1 MKTNRHRSMAL
12 FSTRACVILLETLLT
27 VLICGTDSKTLALA
41 NNGSGWQYSVGS
53 QILLSV
59 DEVPNSTRRET
70 AEEKRQNTTEST
82 PRTTLPFK
90 NAGQQNGE
98 GVLRPERT
106 KPFVMVRGERK
117 TLKEALQ
124 NGHPEKLQCGFEIGG
139 SEYMLDL
146 EKNKDLLPSP
156 PAVFYYPAN
165 SPGVTQDRSPV
176 THCYYHG
183 LVQGFPQSRV
193 ALSTCSG
200 LRGVVVI
207 NSTLSFE
214 LEPEDEED
222 ADRAEEEAG
231 ARSRGMGEGVHVL
244 HPTQRLGSG
253 AGTCGVSHH
262 APVPPKI
269 PAQMH
274 RSKRDILR
282 ETKYIELVLVVNHKE
297 YLNYEKNNK
306 TIIYRMLDIANQVDW
321 FYRPLGVRV
330 ALLGL
335 EVWNDG
341 DRIQVD
347 GSPAD
352 TLDRFLDWRAR
363 ELLPRLRHD
372 NAQLV
377 LGDGFDGRTVG
388 MASQSSMCSPGRSGG
403 ISVDN
408 LVSVLGVA
416 STVAHELG
424 HNLGMLHDT
433 ADRRCQCKI
442 SAQQGGCIMEP
453 STGFMP
459 GQMFSSCSAR
469 DLSLSLLHGGGA
481 CLFNVPLPERLLGGP
496 RCGNLY
502 VEKGE
507 ECDCGLTH
515 ECKDP
520 CCNAATCK
528 LVPGAQCSSDG
539 ICCDSCKLR
548 PAGWDGQPCEGG
560 GAYCSSGF
568 CASLDSQCRDLWGSN
583 STQAPEVCFSSVNKL
598 GNKYGNCGRMPNGTY
613 VPCSESDVHCG
624 KIQCQG
630 GNDRPLLGTRAQILT
645 TTVRRNQSELICRAT
660 YFDLGD
666 DVSDPATVA
675 EGTACAPGKACV
687 NRRCRDV
694 AVFGV
699 EECQRKCNGH
709 GVCNSNR
716 NCHCDVGWAPP
727 DCKYSGHG
735 GSVDSGPIRNPRGS
749 DATRVVLLVIFLVVL
764 PGVLLFLLIRYP
776 RLRQR
781 LLCLHGGPFVKGP
794 SRQQSRT
801 PASERADT
809 GSGDQVQPLRSQVTP
824 QSEIPLSPPSGKAE
838 ERPLPPNKPLPPD
851 PVSKSTQSV
860 GERPR
865 PPTKPLPP
873 DPVPIDDKTRVPARP
888 PPPVRQ
894 LPADPASRPVSGV
907 PPHHAARGAPAPKY
921 APGIATAPTRP
932 APPPPP
938 PQKVMAQP
946 KTSHS
951 PQRCNQ

>member
-82 PRTTLPFK
+82 PRTTVPYK

-106 KPFVMVRGERK
+106 KPFVMV
-117 TLKEALQ
+117 
-124 NGHPEKLQCGFEIGG
+124 H
-139 SEYMLDL
+139 
-146 EKNKDLLPSP
+146 LLPSP
-156 PAVFYYPAN
+156 LAVFYYPAN
-165 SPGVTQDRSPV
+165 SPGVTQDRSQV

-183 LVQGFPQSRV
+183 SVQGFPQSRV

-214 LEPEDEED
+214 LEPGDEED

-231 ARSRGMGEGVHVL
+231 ARSRGMGEEGVHVL

-262 APVPPKI
+262 APIPPKI

-274 RSKRDILR
+274 R
-282 ETKYIELVLVVNHKE
+282 

-515 ECKDP
+515 
-520 CCNAATCK
+520 
-528 LVPGAQCSSDG
+528 
-539 ICCDSCKLR
+539 LR
-548 PAGWDGQPCEGG
+548 PAGWVCREPLGECDLAEHCTGSSPHCPPNVFLQDGQPCEGG

-716 NCHCDVGWAPP
+716 NCHCDDLMLQEWSCLSFSSSSCQGCSSSYSSVTPDYVNVSSASTAAP
-727 DCKYSGHG
+727 S
-735 GSVDSGPIRNPRGS
+735 
-749 DATRVVLLVIFLVVL
+749 
-764 PGVLLFLLIRYP
+764 
-776 RLRQR
+776 
-781 LLCLHGGPFVKGP
+781 
-794 SRQQSRT
+794 SRAQAASR
-801 PASERADT
+801 AERADT

-824 QSEIPLSPPSGKAE
+824 HSEIPLSPPSGKAE